1 MEKSN
6 CLVSSPELP
15 NIESLKNMNSEKELI
30 NAQRPTV
37 QTLQEIKLDVN
48 NQNTQNVS
56 QPEPKSLGLLKPL
69 TFCQH
74 FRKNTGQ
81 SKHIFILSMVVTMSF
96 YSIFYTFPVLIGTGL
111 TQENLNDPNYN
122 EDREVDNA
130 KFWVFFSLISEF
142 ASYILVPIFKLNQ
155 SPRSCL
161 LKGMA
166 LYILTP
172 IFVALGYWFDSLPLV
187 RMSNIFHGFGIGMIF
202 GGFNAYY
209 IQILHPQL
217 TGIPNFSLSL
227 FNSLLNLIFP
237 LVFKEGVSRKVYV
250 LGFGVLTLVVVL
262 AFLWVYFYVHET
274 KGLTNVQV

>member
-1 MEKSN
+1 
-6 CLVSSPELP
+6 
-15 NIESLKNMNSEKELI
+15 MNSEKELI

-187 RMSNIFHGFGIGMIF
+187 RMSNISHGFGIGMIF